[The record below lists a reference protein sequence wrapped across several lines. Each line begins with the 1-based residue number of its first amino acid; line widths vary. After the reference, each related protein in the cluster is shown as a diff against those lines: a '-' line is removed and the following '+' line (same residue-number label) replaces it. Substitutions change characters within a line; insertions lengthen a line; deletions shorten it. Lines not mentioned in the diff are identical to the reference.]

1 MKKKDIAELK
11 KRLKKDECTF
21 TKLCGCY
28 VNSEKNIILHIKET
42 FLNLDDEEFFKYLE
56 IAKKVLS
63 GTIGNNL
70 LELDFPLEGEDIDS
84 TRQSLIALKKSALKD
99 DSLLESFYKSV
110 IDNYDYEGNYLILV
124 FHDAY
129 DVMKKTSDN
138 SKLDESEEVYEY
150 ILCAVCPVEL
160 SKPGLGY
167 LKDENRIGSLMRDWV
182 VGKPDIGFVFPAFTD
197 RSSNF
202 DSVIYYTKNPKDP
215 HEEFMEGALSCPSKQ
230 TATLQKETFHSLVC
244 SAAGG
249 TEDKETNKMFMEIQE
264 NINSVVEENSD
275 INEDEPTVLTNDR
288 FSNILSSS
296 GVPEELSEKIQ
307 KSFEEK
313 FADALP
319 PAEHLIDTKALKE
332 NMKIKKEHELNK
344 KVQVLQEELQKTK
357 QNISEESNNST
368 EDQTDDISNYD
379 IILNVK
385 PEKVPDIKSEM
396 IDGHKCIVIPLK
408 DDDQVKLN
416 GVMVDNIK

>member
-11 KRLKKDECTF
+11 KRFKKDKCTF

-28 VNSEKNIILHIKET
+28 VNSQKNIILHIKET

-70 LELDFPLEGEDIDS
+70 LQLDFPLEGEDIDS

-99 DSLLESFYKSV
+99 DNLLENFYKSV
-110 IDNYDYEGNYLILV
+110 IDNYDYEGNFLILV

-129 DVMKKTSDN
+129 DVMKKTTDN
-138 SKLDESEEVYEY
+138 SNLDESEEVYEY

-167 LKDENRIGSLMRDWV
+167 LQDENRIGSLMRDWV
-182 VGKPDIGFVFPAFTD
+182 VSKPDIGFVFPAFTD

-230 TATLQKETFHSLVC
+230 TAALQKETFHSLIC

-249 TEDKETNKMFMEIQE
+249 TEDKETNKMLMEIQE
-264 NINSVVEENSD
+264 NINSAVEENDDVTEENPEILTSD
-275 INEDEPTVLTNDR
+275 K
-288 FSNILSSS
+288 FSNILSDS
-296 GVPEELSEKIQ
+296 GVSEDLSEKIQ

-313 FADALP
+313 FSDELP
-319 PAEHLIDTKALKE
+319 LAENLIDKKAVKE
-332 NMKIKKEHELNK
+332 NIKKKKEHELNK
-344 KVQVLQEELQKTK
+344 KVQVLKEELQKTK
-357 QNISEESNNST
+357 QTIEDENS
-368 EDQTDDISNYD
+368 TDDISDYD
-379 IILNVK
+379 VVLSVK
-385 PEKVPDIKSEM
+385 PEKVPDIKSDV
-396 IDGHKCIVIPLK
+396 IDGRKCIVIPLE
-408 DDDQVKLN
+408 DDEHIKLN
-416 GVMVDNIK
+416 GVMLDKLN